1 MPARRTSWRSPAL
14 GLAAAALY
22 SVCAFAQGGPLA
34 ERIAQCGACHGEDG
48 NSKMENMPSLAGQPE
63 FFLLNQLVLIREG
76 VRRVDVMTPFVK
88 DLKDPDLEALAKH
101 YSKLTPKPSGEPIDQ
116 TLVARGAEVAAARR
130 CGSCHQPDL
139 SGQEQMPRVA
149 KQRIDFLIMTMKAFR
164 DNPRPGADTL
174 MSGAVAGLTDA
185 DLTALA
191 HFAASR

>member
-22 SVCAFAQGGPLA
+22 SVCALAQGGPLA

-116 TLVARGAEVAAARR
+116 ALVARGAEVAAARR